1 MLAVSVE
8 AGGLGKAVAHARGQR
23 AVSQRSAR
31 LGAGPVMASGLYTEV
46 CEGPGKAYGDSSPV
60 GSEPSVFFLTL
71 WDIWALVR
79 AGSCQ
84 PGAQVR
90 SSVSTT
96 AFSSTVDQA
105 AGRLEGL
112 WGLWRQGTKVCE

>member
-71 WDIWALVR
+71 WDIW
-79 AGSCQ
+79 
-84 PGAQVR
+84 P
-90 SSVSTT
+90 SSVRVHACMELRSGAVFPPQFPAVQHCGSGCTKT
-96 AFSSTVDQA
+96 GVS
-105 AGRLEGL
+105 AGPPEAG
-112 WGLWRQGTKVCE
+112 E

>member
-71 WDIWALVR
+71 WDIWALIR
-79 AGSCQ
+79 AGSCLH
-84 PGAQVR
+84 GAQVR
-90 SSVSTT
+90 SSISTAVSWQHCGSGCTKT
-96 AFSSTVDQA
+96 GVS
-105 AGRLEGL
+105 AGPPEAG
-112 WGLWRQGTKVCE
+112 E